1 MKRVVDDVNK
11 TVEFYAYS
19 YEHVKIQS
27 TLLNFPWSQLETSH
41 GWRLYEH
48 VNKKRFLPRRTESI
62 WSILKIEIQ
71 IKLNARMIPDQ
82 KFRFIHTTNFSLRHR

>member
-48 VNKKRFLPRRTESI
+48 VNKKRFFAKTYRINLEYSKNRNS
-62 WSILKIEIQ
+62 
-71 IKLNARMIPDQ
+71 N
-82 KFRFIHTTNFSLRHR
+82 